1 MKIVR
6 VVAAIIKSINKNG
19 QPIIFAT
26 QRGYGEYKDGWE
38 FPGGK
43 IEEGET
49 LYHVG
54 LDVPERNVS
63 FHVIRGIFIH
73 QFCKDRR
80 PQDNLQRHKDHHKQP
95 HHRYQNIPYDLPRF
109 HPYKSKENLQKKPQI
124 LNFVRFL
131 EITIN

>member
-1 MKIVR
+1 MR
-6 VVAAIIKSINKNG
+6 V
-19 QPIIFAT
+19 
-26 QRGYGEYKDGWE
+26 GEGE
-38 FPGGK
+38 VIGLK

-54 LDVPERNVS
+54 LDVPEGNVS
-63 FHVIRGIFIH
+63 LHVICGKLIY

-80 PQDNLQRHKDHHKQP
+80 PQDYLQRHKDHHKQP